1 MSMKCKYITT
11 DKLSID
17 RISFI
22 DYECDDMSI
31 TNSNDKSYS
40 ESNTLDKDDP
50 CFGYIQVNYLENP
63 FVYVTTPP
71 LKCLFGIQ
79 NNNNNFHM
87 NLQFTNLEEDNKVKS
102 FFNFIQNIEFM
113 CMKHLGLNEN
123 DGDRFMSQIKYDKKG
138 LYEPNLAVKLP
149 FHYNKFI
156 TELYSENSSIIN
168 IFTIKNF
175 QLMECDLYIDKVWR
189 MNDKFY
195 LKWKCKVIHVL

>member
-1 MSMKCKYITT
+1 MKCKYITT

-17 RISFI
+17 RISFV

-31 TNSNDKSYS
+31 TNSNDKTYT
-40 ESNTLDKDDP
+40 ECNNLDKDDP

-71 LKCLFGIQ
+71 LKCLFGVQ

-87 NLQFTNLEEDNKVKS
+87 NLQFTNLEEDSKVKS

-113 CMKHLGLNEN
+113 CMKHLGLTEE

-138 LYEPNLAVKLP
+138 YYEPNLAVKLP

-156 TELYSENSSIIN
+156 TELYSENSSIVN

-175 QLMECDLYIDKVWR
+175 QLMECDIYIDKVWR

-195 LKWKCKVIHVL
+195 LKWKCKVIHIL

>member
-1 MSMKCKYITT
+1 MSIKCKYITT

-17 RISFI
+17 RVSFI

-31 TNSNDKSYS
+31 TKSADKTYS
-40 ESNTLDKDDP
+40 ESNNLDKDDI

-71 LKCLFGIQ
+71 VKCLFGIQ

-87 NLQFTNLEEDNKVKS
+87 NLQFTNLEEDTKVKQ

-113 CMKHLGLNEN
+113 CMKHLGLTEE
-123 DGDRFMSQIKYDKKG
+123 DGDCFMSQIKYDKKG

-175 QLMECDLYIDKVWR
+175 QLMECDIYIDKVWR

-195 LKWKCKVIHVL
+195 LKWKCKVIHIL

>member
-1 MSMKCKYITT
+1 
-11 DKLSID
+11 
-17 RISFI
+17 
-22 DYECDDMSI
+22 
-31 TNSNDKSYS
+31 
-40 ESNTLDKDDP
+40 
-50 CFGYIQVNYLENP
+50 
-63 FVYVTTPP
+63 
-71 LKCLFGIQ
+71 
-79 NNNNNFHM
+79 M

-113 CMKHLGLNEN
+113 CMKHLGLTED

-156 TELYSENSSIIN
+156 TEIYSENSSIIN

-195 LKWKCKVIHVL
+195 LKWKCKVIHIL